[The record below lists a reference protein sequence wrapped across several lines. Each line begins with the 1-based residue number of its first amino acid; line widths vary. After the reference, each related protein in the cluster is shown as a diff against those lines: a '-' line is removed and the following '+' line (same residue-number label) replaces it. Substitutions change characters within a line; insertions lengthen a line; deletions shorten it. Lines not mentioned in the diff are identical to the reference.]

1 MPGPVRVIVATAP
14 LDWEVE
20 RGKELLDELRESLT
34 GLGDLVEV
42 AGVATAP
49 SELEDLVKAG
59 EAAGLAVFACTG
71 GTDRM
76 LLRAREIYPGPLLL
90 FAHMKYNA
98 LASLREAVAA
108 IRRSGGRAFIA
119 YGSTSDF
126 VRVIGSF
133 ARAVVA
139 AAKLRG
145 LKLGVIGKPEP
156 WLLNVPDPGFVEKSV
171 GVKVVRIEWDEML
184 EIARGIPSEEAL
196 RLVDRLKARFGR
208 VEVSDEDLEKAVR
221 LYLAMRRTV
230 ESHGLAAL
238 AVEARDMLVERLR
251 DWGPYLGVA
260 LLSDDGVP
268 ADYEADVEAVL
279 TKLVVYLLTGQPS
292 FMANITVV
300 NRGDST
306 VLFSHCTVPPS
317 MTVERESVLTT
328 YFETGRSVAIRGK
341 LREGERVTFTR
352 IALEPRPAVMI
363 GTGVIINGD
372 VGRDDLC
379 RTQIIVRVDGDVDR
393 LIEGSLGNHTIVF
406 YGDHADT
413 LKALAEV
420 LGWKVIRV

>member
-1 MPGPVRVIVATAP
+1 LPGPVRVIVAAAP

-20 RGKELLDELRESLT
+20 RGKELLDELRGSLA
-34 GLGDLVEV
+34 GLSDLVEV

-49 SELEDLVKAG
+49 SELEDLVRG
-59 EAAGLAVFACTG
+59 VEAAGVAVYACTG
-71 GTDRM
+71 GTDRI
-76 LLRAREIYPGPLLL
+76 LLRAREAYSGPLLL

-108 IRRSGGRAFIA
+108 IRRRGGRAFVA
-119 YGSTSDF
+119 YGSASDF
-126 VRVIGSF
+126 VRVTESF
-133 ARAVVA
+133 ARAAVTA
-139 AAKLRG
+139 ARLRG
-145 LKLGVIGKPEP
+145 LKLGIIGKPEP
-156 WLLNVPDPGFVEKSV
+156 WLLNVPDPEVVENTV

-184 EIARGIPSEEAL
+184 REGQGIPSEEAL

-208 VEVSDEDLEKAVR
+208 VEVGDGDLEKAVR
-221 LYLAMRRTV
+221 LYLAMKRIV
-230 ESHGLAAL
+230 ERHGLAAL

-260 LLSDDGVP
+260 LLSDDGIP

-300 NRGDST
+300 KRDDST

-352 IALEPRPAVMI
+352 IALEPRPAIMV
-363 GTGVIINGD
+363 GTGVIVNGD

-379 RTQIIVRVDGDVDR
+379 RTQIIVRVDGDVDK

-406 YGDHADT
+406 YGDHANT
-413 LKALAEV
+413 LRALAEV
-420 LGWKVIRV
+420 LGWEVIRV

>member
-1 MPGPVRVIVATAP
+1 MPGPVRVIVAAAP

-20 RGKELLDELRESLT
+20 RGKELLDELRESLA
-34 GLGDLVEV
+34 GLGDIVEV

-49 SELEDLVKAG
+49 SEVESLVKDAD
-59 EAAGLAVFACTG
+59 AAGVAVYACTG
-71 GTDRM
+71 GTDRI
-76 LLRAREIYPGPLLL
+76 LLRAREAYGGPLLL

-98 LASLREAVAA
+98 LASLREAVAT
-108 IRRSGGRAFIA
+108 IKRRGGRAFVA
-119 YGSTSDF
+119 YGSTGDF
-126 VRVIGSF
+126 VRVLSSF
-133 ARAVVA
+133 ARAAVA
-139 AAKLRG
+139 ASKLRG
-145 LKLGVIGKPEP
+145 LRLGVVGKPEP
-156 WLLNVPDPGFVEKSV
+156 WLLNVPDPSIVEKV
-171 GVKVVRIEWDEML
+171 IGVKVVAIKWDDLLAE
-184 EIARGIPSEEAL
+184 AQNVPAEEAL
-196 RLVDRLKARFGR
+196 RLVDSLKARFGR
-208 VEVSDEDLEKAVR
+208 VEVGDGDIEKAVR
-221 LYLAMRRTV
+221 LYLAMRRIV
-230 ESHGLAAL
+230 ERHGLAAL

-317 MTVERESVLTT
+317 MIVERESVLTT

-352 IALEPRPAVMI
+352 LALEPRPTIMV
-363 GTGVIINGD
+363 GTGVIVDGD
-372 VGRDDLC
+372 VGRSDLC

-393 LIEGSLGNHTIVF
+393 LVKEPLGNHTIVF
-406 YGDHADT
+406 YGDHAEA
-413 LKALAEV
+413 LEALAEV
-420 LGWKVIRV
+420 LGFSVVRV